1 MEKPIRVRVMSRDFT
16 LRVRPEDE
24 PATREIAAYVDDKM
38 QRFKEA
44 HPEQSELTAAI
55 ITALALAEELYAAR
69 DAREQL
75 QHFDRRFGE
84 ELAALE
90 EQLAH
95 ALPPS
100 AT

>member
-1 MEKPIRVRVMSRDFT
+1 MEKPIRVRVMSREFT

-24 PATREIAAYVDDKM
+24 GATREFADYVDAKM
-38 QRFKEA
+38 RSFKEA

-69 DAREQL
+69 DAQDQL
-75 QHFDRRFGE
+75 QRFDRRFGE
-84 ELAALE
+84 ELTALE
-90 EQLAH
+90 ERLAD

-100 AT
+100 AP